1 MTAPNMNV
9 SSKFRQA
16 ATECLF
22 QARELKD
29 PQTRYNVVLMAQFL
43 FEAACTA
50 AALQKIEATP
60 PRLRK
65 QK

>member
-9 SSKFRQA
+9 SSKLRQA
-16 ATECLF
+16 ATECLL

-29 PQTRYNVVLMAQFL
+29 PQARYSALLMAQSL

-50 AALQKIEATP
+50 AAIQKIEAESTGSG
-60 PRLRK
+60 
-65 QK
+65 